1 MSTQEQK
8 AKAKAPLTKS
18 EPPLKESPRES
29 AERRN
34 RLSALASSV
43 PNLTK
48 LALGRKGFAEA
59 SLIGAWS
66 TIVGEEIARLAI
78 PVKMRLPR
86 PKNDGP
92 KKDGPKKDEA
102 FQGGVP
108 ANVTPNIPGG
118 TLTLRAS
125 PSASLEVQH
134 LKPRILER
142 IARYFGYPAITEIKI
157 EIGDRKKTPPKA
169 RRPATGPVAQ
179 TDLSPVLSGV
189 TDPEIRDALQR
200 LGAARARRP

>member
-1 MSTQEQK
+1 MSTK
-8 AKAKAPLTKS
+8 AEKPGAK
-18 EPPLKESPRES
+18 ES

-34 RLSALASSV
+34 RLSALASNV

-59 SLIGAWS
+59 SLIGEWP
-66 TIVGEEIARLAI
+66 TIVGEDVARLAI

-86 PKNDGP
+86 PKKETAATAAPTGIAP
-92 KKDGPKKDEA
+92 
-102 FQGGVP
+102 
-108 ANVTPNIPGG
+108 NVQSGG

-125 PSASLEVQH
+125 PAASLEVQH

-157 EIGDRKKTPPKA
+157 EIGDRKKAPAKA
-169 RRPATGPVAQ
+169 RRPLGAPPAQ
-179 TDLSPVLSGV
+179 PDLSKV
-189 TDPEIRDALQR
+189 TDPEIREALRR
-200 LGAARARRP
+200 LGLARARRP

>member
-1 MSTQEQK
+1 MSDQERK
-8 AKAKAPLTKS
+8 PKPGL
-18 EPPLKESPRES
+18 E

-34 RLSALASSV
+34 RLSALASNV

-59 SLIGAWS
+59 GLIGAWP

-86 PKNDGP
+86 PKGEKAATP
-92 KKDGPKKDEA
+92 AIPS
-102 FQGGVP
+102 GVVP
-108 ANVTPNIPGG
+108 NVAGG

-125 PSASLEVQH
+125 SAASLEVQH

-142 IARYFGYPAITEIKI
+142 ITRYFGYPAITEIKI
-157 EIGDRKKTPPKA
+157 EIGDRRKAAPKA
-169 RRPATGPVAQ
+169 RRPAPGPA
-179 TDLSPVLSGV
+179 TPLDLSKVS
-189 TDPEIRDALQR
+189 DPEIREALQR
-200 LGAARARRP
+200 LGAARAKRP

>member
-1 MSTQEQK
+1 MSAQEEK
-8 AKAKAPLTKS
+8 PKTKTEPAP
-18 EPPLKESPRES
+18 KEAPRES
-29 AERRN
+29 AERHN

-66 TIVGEEIARLAI
+66 TIVGEDIAGLAI

-86 PKNDGP
+86 PA
-92 KKDGPKKDEA
+92 KDPAKEENAGRPT
-102 FQGGVP
+102 GLVP
-108 ANVTPNIPGG
+108 ANIAGG

-125 PSASLEVQH
+125 PAASLEVQH

-142 IARYFGYPAITEIKI
+142 ITRYFGYPAIKEIKI
-157 EIGDRKKTPPKA
+157 EIGDRKKAAPKAKRPAGTPPSQ
-169 RRPATGPVAQ
+169 P
-179 TDLSPVLSGV
+179 DLSKV
-189 TDPEIRDALQR
+189 TDPEIREALRR

>member
-1 MSTQEQK
+1 MSAQEEK
-8 AKAKAPLTKS
+8 PTKKTDLRKADPAKADQP
-18 EPPLKESPRES
+18 
-29 AERRN
+29 ERRN

-43 PNLTK
+43 PGLTK

-59 SLIGAWS
+59 SLIGDWPV
-66 TIVGEEIARLAI
+66 IVGEDIARLAL
-78 PVKMRLPR
+78 PVKLRLPR
-86 PKNDGP
+86 PKGE
-92 KKDGPKKDEA
+92 KAKDA
-102 FQGGVP
+102 QP
-108 ANVTPNIPGG
+108 ANLPTHLPTNVSPNVPGG

-157 EIGDRKKTPPKA
+157 EIGDRRKTMPKA
-169 RRPATGPVAQ
+169 RRPAAPAGTQP
-179 TDLSPVLSGV
+179 DLSGV
-189 TDPEIRDALQR
+189 SDPDIREALQR